1 MSHEIENG
9 QVGAALVVGG
19 GIGGMQAALDLAAA
33 GIKVYLV
40 ENKSAIGGVMAQL
53 DKTFPTNDCAMCT
66 QAPRLVEIG
75 KHKDIDIISLADVE
89 SLSGE
94 PGNFTVRVRKRP
106 RFVDEDKCTGC
117 GACFPSCPI
126 VIKNEFNQGLSDR
139 KAIYTLFP
147 QAVPNKAAIDK
158 LQERLCRAACI
169 DRCPVNTNVP
179 AYVKLI
185 ADGSFHE
192 AYLMNRNVNPLPSVC
207 GRVCYAPCE
216 EVCNRGQLDEP
227 VAIRQLK
234 MFVADQVNIDELPIP
249 RITKTDKKVA
259 VIGAG
264 PSGLAAANDLALEGH
279 QVTIFEAQPE
289 PGGMLRYAIPEYR
302 LPKDILAKEID
313 YIRRLGVEIRTGVKV
328 GKDISIKD
336 LKKDHH
342 AVFIGVGAPGG
353 MPLTMEGADL
363 PGITDGIEFLKRVN
377 LGEKVEIG
385 EKVAVIGGGNTA
397 IDCARTAKRLGAR
410 EVKIVYRR
418 SREEMPAAEEEI
430 RALEKEGIII
440 DFLTLPKC
448 FMSKEGRLSE
458 IECVGMALG
467 EPDAS
472 GRRRPVPV
480 PGSEFITSADTVIAA
495 IGQVTDLSFLQDLG
509 ISLSSHETIAI
520 DPLTGAT
527 NIEGVYAGGDA
538 VTGPAYAIDAI
549 AAGKRAAKSID
560 LYLRG
565 IKDETYSEQHQPQKL
580 TEMEVESLKGLVP
593 SKKRVEMGEVP
604 VSERLDNFR
613 EVALGFTTQEA
624 VTEAMRCLAGQV
636 EGCIECGEC
645 ERRCEAHAII
655 YDQKEEMLE
664 LNVGAVILA
673 PGYEIFDAK
682 LKPDYGYGRFPNVVN
697 ALEFERILSASG
709 PYLGRVLRSSDN
721 KEPHRIAFIQCV
733 GSRDSERDYCSSICC
748 MYATKEAIIAK
759 EHAGE
764 DLECDIFFMDLRA
777 FSKGFEEYY
786 QRAKGL
792 GVNYIRCRP
801 SRIEEDPET
810 RNLHIEYLIQ
820 GDKKVSKEYDMVVL
834 SVGVQPPKDVD
845 KISSVFGIDLN
856 KYKFCETSTFRPVET
871 NREGIYVTGPFSE
884 PKDIPETVMQA
895 SASVSR
901 VSALLKDSKG
911 SLITT
916 KEFPAERDVTGEE
929 PRIGVFVCHCGSNI
943 GGFLS
948 VPEVVEYAKTLP
960 NVAYAEDNLYTC
972 SNDTQEKIKE
982 KIGEHNL
989 NRVVVAS
996 CTPRT
1001 HEPLFRATL
1010 RDAGLNQYLF
1020 EMANIRDQCSWVHMH
1035 EYDKATLKAK
1045 DLLRMAVAKARL
1057 LEPLQTRSVPVNKA
1071 ALVIGAGIAGMTSA
1085 LELAD
1090 QGFDVYL
1097 VEKEKDIGG
1106 HLRRIHYLITGT
1118 KLHDEFRSL
1127 VTRVKENNMIKLFA
1141 QAKIDTIE
1149 GSVGQ
1154 FKTTLVMD
1162 GVSKEIEH
1170 GVVIVATGAK
1180 EYEPKEYLYGQD
1192 EKILTQLELEE
1203 RLVAVE
1209 DFLTAPGKGLG
1220 TIVMIQCVGSR
1231 DDERP
1236 YCSRLCCTEA
1246 VKNALKIKEISPS
1259 TMVYILYRDMRTYG
1273 FREGYYTKAREQGV
1287 VFIRYDKDMKPEVSR
1302 NGKRLNV
1309 DVYDQ
1314 TLGLPISIPADLVVL
1329 STGIVPNEDSKTLA
1343 QLLKISLNQDGFLL
1357 EAHMKLRP
1365 VDFAVDGVFLAGLA
1379 HSPKRIEESII
1390 QAQAAA
1396 ARAATILSRD
1406 AIELEGNISFVVDEN
1421 CDGCA
1426 YCIDTCPYSA
1436 ITLIEYMW
1444 ENTVK
1449 KTVEV
1454 NEAICKGCGCCMAT
1468 CPKKGI
1474 FVKGFMLE
1482 QISAQVDAALGVQ

>member
-1 MSHEIENG
+1 MITLTINDQRVEVEEGTKLLSAIEK
-9 QVGAALVVGG
+9 L
-19 GIGGMQAALDLAAA
+19 
-33 GIKVYLV
+33 GIKVPTLCYHKTLSPYGACRLCVV
-40 ENKSAIGGVMAQL
+40 EVHVKDRPPSLQASCSYPVSEGMTVYTDTERVKRARKITAELLLARAPDSEIVQRTAAELGVKDTRIKKKFDDCVYCGLCVRMCNEKMGRTAIGFSGRGPRKKL
-53 DKTFPTNDCAMCT
+53 EPPFSKNNEMCWT
-66 QAPRLVEIG
+66 
-75 KHKDIDIISLADVE
+75 
-89 SLSGE
+89 
-94 PGNFTVRVRKRP
+94 
-106 RFVDEDKCTGC
+106 C
-117 GACFPSCPI
+117 GACNFICP
-126 VIKNEFNQGLSDR
+126 VGKKVSVLTSENEPIPIPNSYNMSLDERS
-139 KAIYTLFP
+139 AVHILYP
-147 QAVPNKAAIDK
+147 QAVPNKPSIDK
-158 LQERLCRAACI
+158 ENCIHMQYDACGI
-169 DRCPVNTNVP
+169 
-179 AYVKLI
+179 
-185 ADGSFHE
+185 
-192 AYLMNRNVNPLPSVC
+192 
-207 GRVCYAPCE
+207 
-216 EVCNRGQLDEP
+216 CN
-227 VAIRQLK
+227 
-234 MFVADQVNIDELPIP
+234 
-249 RITKTDKKVA
+249 
-259 VIGAG
+259 
-264 PSGLAAANDLALEGH
+264 
-279 QVTIFEAQPE
+279 
-289 PGGMLRYAIPEYR
+289 
-302 LPKDILAKEID
+302 EI
-313 YIRRLGVEIRTGVKV
+313 
-328 GKDISIKD
+328 
-336 LKKDHH
+336 
-342 AVFIGVGAPGG
+342 
-353 MPLTMEGADL
+353 
-363 PGITDGIEFLKRVN
+363 
-377 LGEKVEIG
+377 
-385 EKVAVIGGGNTA
+385 
-397 IDCARTAKRLGAR
+397 
-410 EVKIVYRR
+410 
-418 SREEMPAAEEEI
+418 
-430 RALEKEGIII
+430 
-440 DFLTLPKC
+440 
-448 FMSKEGRLSE
+448 
-458 IECVGMALG
+458 
-467 EPDAS
+467 
-472 GRRRPVPV
+472 
-480 PGSEFITSADTVIAA
+480 
-495 IGQVTDLSFLQDLG
+495 
-509 ISLSSHETIAI
+509 
-520 DPLTGAT
+520 
-527 NIEGVYAGGDA
+527 
-538 VTGPAYAIDAI
+538 
-549 AAGKRAAKSID
+549 
-560 LYLRG
+560 
-565 IKDETYSEQHQPQKL
+565 
-580 TEMEVESLKGLVP
+580 
-593 SKKRVEMGEVP
+593 
-604 VSERLDNFR
+604 
-613 EVALGFTTQEA
+613 
-624 VTEAMRCLAGQV
+624 
-636 EGCIECGEC
+636 
-645 ERRCEAHAII
+645 CEAEAII

-682 LKPDYGYGRFPNVVN
+682 LKPDYGYGRFLNVVN

-709 PYLGRVLRSSDN
+709 PYSGKILRPSDN

-786 QRAKGL
+786 QRAKEL

-810 RNLHIEYLIQ
+810 SNLYIEYLIQ
-820 GDKKVSKEYDMVVL
+820 GDKKVSKEYDMVIL

-856 KYKFCETSTFRPVET
+856 EYKFCETSTFRPVET

-901 VSALLKDSKG
+901 VTALLKGSKG

-943 GGFLS
+943 AGFLS

-982 KIGEHNL
+982 KIGEHSL

-1045 DLLRMAVAKARL
+1045 DLVRMAVAKARL

-1154 FKTTLVMD
+1154 FKTTLMMD
-1162 GVSKEIEH
+1162 GISKEIEH

-1192 EKILTQLELEE
+1192 EKVLTQLELEE

-1302 NGKRLNV
+1302 NGRRLNV

-1329 STGIVPNEDSKTLA
+1329 STGIVPDEDSKTLA
-1343 QLLKISLNQDGFLL
+1343 QLLKISLNKDGFLL

-1396 ARAATILSRD
+1396 ARAATILSKD